1 MDWPH
6 TRGNDGVFV
15 RRALLL
21 TLGLALAT
29 PAVAQERPVPYWASI
44 AAGQALMRTGPDR
57 SYPAI
62 WLYKRRD
69 LPVRVLQ
76 VMGPWRRVQEQ
87 DGSSGWMLASLL
99 AARRTAIVV
108 GRYRPIMSEPG
119 PNGHLLWQAEP
130 GVIGRISRCDGE
142 YCRIQIGEK
151 IGYIEQAGL
160 WGTDPNERVP

>member
-1 MDWPH
+1 MF
-6 TRGNDGVFV
+6 RK
-15 RRALLL
+15 L
-21 TLGLALAT
+21 TLAATLALAT
-29 PAVAQERPVPYWASI
+29 AAPLLAQERPLPYWASI

-57 SYPAI
+57 TYPAL

-99 AARRTAIVV
+99 AARRTAVITD
-108 GRYRPIMSEPG
+108 RYRPIMSEPG
-119 PNGHLLWQAEP
+119 TSGRLLWQAEP
-130 GVIGRISRCDGE
+130 GVIGRISKCDGQ

-151 IGYIEQAGL
+151 VGYIEQSGL